1 MPLGLR
7 EAWEPEVE
15 KLAVKRTPESAFSFA
30 PRGLAFLMLAVLLLI
45 SPALFAHGGGDDHAP
60 LPRAEKAE
68 KRINPRADL
77 WRRVREGE
85 PGYSAVKGA
94 EANVFIE
101 DGGQLWRRLRNG
113 PVATFGSGALIGTF
127 AALAAFF
134 LWRGRLRLHAPRS
147 GVRIRR
153 WNPSDRTLHWVT
165 ALAFLWLAL
174 TGLLLLFGRAA
185 LIPYLGHENFSP
197 LAQAAKLTHNYV
209 GPFVFLPGL
218 LLMIARWARHNLPTR
233 VDVAWFKAFGGMIG
247 DRHPSAG
254 RINGGEK
261 AWFWLLTLAGIAV
274 CASGFLLDFPFLAP
288 FRETLQSAHLV
299 HVTTALLLSAGALGH
314 IYIGSIGTEGALEG
328 MTTGEV
334 DETWARQHHD
344 LWLAELREARKT

>member
-1 MPLGLR
+1 M
-7 EAWEPEVE
+7 
-15 KLAVKRTPESAFSFA
+15 KLISESAFSFA
-30 PRGLAFLMLAVLLLI
+30 PRGLAFLMLAVLLPV

-60 LPRAEKAE
+60 SPRAEKAE
-68 KRINPRADL
+68 KHVNPRADL

-85 PGYSAVKGA
+85 PGYTAVKGV
-94 EANVFIE
+94 ETSVFIE
-101 DGGQLWRRLRNG
+101 NGGQLWRRLRNG
-113 PVATFGSGALIGTF
+113 PVATYGAGVLIGTF

-134 LWRGRLRLHAPRS
+134 TWRGRLRLDAPRS

-153 WNPSDRTLHWVT
+153 WSLSDRVLHWIV

-185 LIPYLGHENFSP
+185 LIPAMGHENFAP
-197 LAQAAKLTHNYV
+197 LAYLSKLTHNYV

-218 LLMIARWARHNLPTR
+218 LLLIGRWARHNLPTR
-233 VDVAWFKAFGGMIG
+233 VDWAWFKAFGGMIG
-247 DRHPSAG
+247 NKHPSAG
-254 RINGGEK
+254 RMNGGEK
-261 AWFWLLTLAGIAV
+261 AWFWLLTGAGVAV
-274 CASGFLLDFPFLAP
+274 CASGLLLDFPFLTP
-288 FRETLQSAHLV
+288 FREILQSAHLL
-299 HVTTALLLSAGALGH
+299 HVTAALLLLAGALGH
-314 IYIGSIGTEGALEG
+314 IYIGSIGTEGALEA